1 MNANSQ
7 PPTPAIKDWL
17 ISAQHQLSKI
27 GITSARL
34 DAEIILAYA
43 LEKGRTYL
51 HTHPEQLIDA
61 QQYIIANN
69 LLTQRMGRVPIA
81 YIVGHKEFY
90 GRQFTVSPATL
101 IPRPESEDIITILK
115 QLLPPTTDLI
125 SHFQTP
131 NPCLID
137 VGTGSGCLGITAKLE
152 FPKLDVTLTDISIEA
167 LDIARQNSDIL
178 SADVK
183 IIQSDLLQNYP
194 TKPNII
200 IANLPYVDQT
210 WDRSPETIY
219 EPSLALFAADRGR
232 SIIYNL
238 IDQASKS
245 LLHDGFL
252 IVEADPTQHDSL
264 IKYAKKK
271 SFTITDKLGYIIT
284 FRLNNLGAN
293 AVEKEHQDT
302 NDANCKK

>member
-7 PPTPAIKDWL
+7 PPKPAIKDWL
-17 ISAQHQLSKI
+17 ISAQHQLSEI
-27 GITSARL
+27 GITSAHL
-34 DAEIILAYA
+34 DAEIILANA
-43 LEKGRTYL
+43 LEKNRTYL
-51 HTHPEQLIDA
+51 HAHPEQLIDA
-61 QQYIIANN
+61 QQYRIANN
-69 LLTQRMGRVPIA
+69 LLAQRMNRLPIA

-90 GRQFTVSPATL
+90 GRQFIVSPATL
-101 IPRPESEDIITILK
+101 IPRPESEDIITTLK
-115 QLLPPTTDLI
+115 QLLSSTTYPLA
-125 SHFQTP
+125 STK
-131 NPCLID
+131 LVD

-167 LDIARQNSDIL
+167 LDIARQNSDAL
-178 SADVK
+178 SADVQ

-219 EPSLALFAADRGR
+219 EPSLALFAADHGR
-232 SIIYNL
+232 SIIYKL

-245 LLHDGFL
+245 LVRDGFL

-264 IKYAKKK
+264 IKYAKEK
-271 SFTITDKLGYIIT
+271 SFSVTDKLGYIIT
-284 FRLNNLGAN
+284 FRLNNFSTN
-293 AVEKEHQDT
+293 AVEKEHQNA